1 MYKFEN
7 ILICL
12 DLTEMDDFLI
22 RYANFIAEKMQPSNV
37 TFLHVMHGPEEM
49 PEEILKEF
57 PELSEPLP
65 DIIREEVQEKVDKL
79 FTTNGKVSKSVVVE
93 DGITS
98 DIILRYTRER
108 NISLTIMGK
117 KSGYN
122 GEGVVPRRVMPLTTS
137 SILLIS
143 ETAKLNIENVLVRM
157 DFSKIAEITLRMALE
172 ISKQTGAEISCHHAA
187 HLPLKYFP
195 KYSVSDQKRLKEKL
209 AGHSQKE
216 YSKFMKRL
224 KLDPEEIPC
233 EYNFINQYDEARLL
247 YHHALTNSF
256 DLIMIGSKIKSELTN
271 VLLDRTSE
279 DLAEV
284 QKNIPVLVV
293 KDRKQTLG
301 FFEALF
307 D

>member
-12 DLTEMDDFLI
+12 DLTEMDEFLI
-22 RYANFIAEKMQPSNV
+22 RYTNFVVEKMAPKKVS
-37 TFLHVMHGPEEM
+37 FLHVMHGLDLPPEVM
-49 PEEILKEF
+49 KEF
-57 PELSEPLP
+57 PELDQPISE
-65 DIIREEVQEKVDKL
+65 IIRDEVNEKINQFFEHKDK
-79 FTTNGKVSKSVVVE
+79 VESSVLIE

-98 DIILRYTRER
+98 DVILKYTREEK
-108 NISLTIMGK
+108 ISLTIMGK

-122 GEGVVPRRVMPLTTS
+122 GEGVVPRRVMPLTAS
-137 SILLIS
+137 SVLLIS
-143 ETAKLNIENVLVRM
+143 ETVRPAIENILVRM
-157 DFSKIAEITLRMALE
+157 DFSKIAEMALKTALE
-172 ISKQTGAEISCHHAA
+172 IADKTGASLACHHAA
-187 HLPLKYFP
+187 HLPLNYFP
-195 KYSVSDQKRLKEKL
+195 KYSVENQERLKNKL
-209 AGHSQKE
+209 TGHSQKE
-216 YSKFMKRL
+216 YRKFMKRI
-224 KLDPEEIPC
+224 KLDPDKIPC
-233 EYNFINQYDEARLL
+233 VYNFINLYDEANLL
-247 YHHALTNSF
+247 YHHALSNHF
-256 DLIMIGSKIKSELTN
+256 DLIVIGSKIKSELTN